1 MAENAIEVISS
12 PWLPEGIKKLINLLT
27 KTIRSGDFN
36 PFSGIIYSQDKTIK
50 NGENQTLSPNDIIT
64 MDWLS
69 DNIIGEIPVID
80 ELEEE
85 AKPDAMQQ
93 GVNQ

>member
-50 NGENQTLSPNDIIT
+50 ND
-64 MDWLS
+64 
-69 DNIIGEIPVID
+69 
-80 ELEEE
+80 
-85 AKPDAMQQ
+85 
-93 GVNQ
+93 